1 MPRLCEENL
10 EKRENLDTQEREN
23 LEGEN
28 LDTHGAKENLQGESG
43 HPRVQ
48 SSTEGATDMT
58 EPRTGKSGPVSIPQA
73 LVRRI

>member
-1 MPRLCEENL
+1 M
-10 EKRENLDTQEREN
+10 
-23 LEGEN
+23 EN
-28 LDTHGAKENLQGESG
+28 LDTHGVENLEGGESGGESG